1 MGETGR
7 PNMTSYFVDELKA
20 GVERRDTP
28 CAVGI
33 DPLWERFSPAL
44 LRELGWGVSGPAS
57 AEEGA
62 HGLERF
68 GALVVE
74 AVHDLVPAVKFQ
86 MAYYEVYGSLG
97 IRALEANAAAA
108 REAGLLVILDGK
120 RGDIGATSEAYAR
133 AYLSRSPLS
142 PLQGDAL
149 TLAPYLGTDS
159 VDPFIE
165 VARVTGRGLF
175 VCAKT
180 SNPGGALVQDVA
192 QDGRT
197 VYERVA
203 AYVDEAGAAVMGECG
218 YSNVGIVVGVS
229 AAEPARAL
237 RERFPRLLF
246 LMPGL
251 GAQGGDAEILRQ
263 VVDAEGFGA
272 LVPASRS
279 VLYPHLFGHTT
290 EDPQTAVRT
299 ACQALIA
306 ETAAALRAA

>member
-1 MGETGR
+1 MGST
-7 PNMTSYFVDELKA
+7 FVDELKA
-20 GVERRDTP
+20 GVERRGTP

-44 LRELGWGVSGPAS
+44 LADLGWAEAGPGS
-57 AEEGA
+57 AEEGGA
-62 HGLERF
+62 GLARF
-68 GALVVE
+68 GALVID

-86 MAYYEVYGSLG
+86 MAYYEVYGSHG
-97 IRALEANAAAA
+97 IRALEENVAAA
-108 REAGLLVILDGK
+108 RDAGLLVILDGK

-133 AYLSRSPLS
+133 AYLSGAPTSPLYA
-142 PLQGDAL
+142 DAL

-165 VARVTGRGLF
+165 VARTTGRGLF

-180 SNPGGALVQDVA
+180 SNRGGALVQDVT
-192 QDGRT
+192 QDGKA

-203 AYVDEAGAAVMGECG
+203 EYADRAGAAVMGECG
-218 YSNVGIVVGVS
+218 YSNVGIVVGAT
-229 AAEPARAL
+229 AAPPARAL

-246 LMPGL
+246 LVPGL

-263 VVDAEGFGA
+263 VVDREGFGA

-279 VLYPHLFGHTT
+279 VLYPHLFGDSA
-290 EDPQTAVRT
+290 EDPKTAIRT
-299 ACQALIA
+299 ACQALIQ
-306 ETAAALRAA
+306 ETAAAFSS

>member
-1 MGETGR
+1 
-7 PNMTSYFVDELKA
+7 MTSYFIDELKA
-20 GVERRDTP
+20 GVERCGTP

-33 DPLWERFSPAL
+33 DPLWERFSPTL
-44 LRELGWGVSGPAS
+44 LADLGWGERGPES
-57 AEEGA
+57 AEDGA
-62 HGLERF
+62 DGIERF
-68 GALVVE
+68 GDLVIG

-86 MAYYEVYGSLG
+86 MAYYELYGWRG
-97 IRALEANAAAA
+97 MRALEANVAAA
-108 REAGLLVILDGK
+108 RAAGLLAILDGK

-133 AYLSRSPLS
+133 AYLSGSPLS

-159 VDPFIE
+159 IDPFIA
-165 VARVTGRGLF
+165 VARETGRGLF

-180 SNPGGALVQDVA
+180 SNRGGALVQDVSA
-192 QDGRT
+192 DGRT

-218 YSNVGIVVGVS
+218 YSNVGIVVGVT

-263 VVDAEGFGA
+263 VVDSGGFGA

-279 VLYPHLFGHTT
+279 VLYPHLFGSTT
-290 EDPQTAVRT
+290 KDPRTAIRE
-299 ACQALIA
+299 ACQALIH
-306 ETAAALRAA
+306 ETAAALRSP

>member
-1 MGETGR
+1 
-7 PNMTSYFVDELKA
+7 MTSLFVDELKA
-20 GVERRDTP
+20 GVERLGTP

-44 LRELGWGVSGPAS
+44 LEDLGWGEAGPGS

-62 HGLERF
+62 DGLERF
-68 GALVVE
+68 GALVIG

-86 MAYYEVYGSLG
+86 MAYYEVYGSYG
-97 IRALEANAAAA
+97 VRALERNVAAA
-108 REAGLLVILDGK
+108 REAGLLVVLDGK

-133 AYLSRSPLS
+133 AYLSGSPAS
-142 PLQGDAL
+142 PLQADAL

-165 VARVTGRGLF
+165 VARPTGRGLF

-180 SNPGGALVQDVA
+180 SNPGGSLVQDVR

-197 VYERVA
+197 VYQRVA
-203 AYVDEAGAAVMGECG
+203 EYVDRAGAAVMGACG
-218 YSNVGIVVGVS
+218 YSNVGIVVGVT
-229 AAEPARAL
+229 AAAPARAL

-251 GAQGGDAEILRQ
+251 GAQGGDAEILRR
-263 VVDAEGFGA
+263 VVDREGFGA

-279 VLYPHLFGHTT
+279 VLYPHLFGATAS
-290 EDPQTAVRT
+290 DPGTAIRT
-299 ACQALIA
+299 ACEALVQ
-306 ETAAALRAA
+306 ETAKALGGALGGHHSKA

>member
-1 MGETGR
+1 
-7 PNMTSYFVDELKA
+7 MTSTFVDELKA
-20 GVERRDTP
+20 GMERRGTP

-33 DPLWERFSPAL
+33 DPLWERFSPDLVRA
-44 LRELGWGVSGPAS
+44 LGWGEGGPAT
-57 AEEGA
+57 AEQGA
-62 HGLERF
+62 QGLARF

-74 AVHDLVPAVKFQ
+74 AVADLVPAVKFQ

-97 IRALEANAAAA
+97 IRALEENVATA

-133 AYLSRSPLS
+133 AYLSGSPLS
-142 PLQGDAL
+142 PLQADAL

-165 VARVTGRGLF
+165 VARRTGRGLF

-180 SNPGGALVQDVA
+180 SNPGGALVQDVSA
-192 QDGRT
+192 DGRP
-197 VYERVA
+197 VYQRVA
-203 AYVDEAGAAVMGECG
+203 AYADEAGAAFLGACG
-218 YSNVGIVVGVS
+218 YSNVGIVVGVT
-229 AAEPARAL
+229 AAGPARAL
-237 RERFPRLLF
+237 RESFPRLVF

-263 VVDAEGFGA
+263 VVDRDGFGA
-272 LVPASRS
+272 VVPASRS
-279 VLYPHLFGHTT
+279 VLYPHLYGPAAA
-290 EDPQTAVRT
+290 DPRTAIRT

-306 ETAAALRAA
+306 ETAAALAG

>member
-1 MGETGR
+1 
-7 PNMTSYFVDELKA
+7 MTSYFVDELKA
-20 GVERRDTP
+20 GVELRGTP

-44 LRELGWGVSGPAS
+44 LGDLGWGETGPGS

-62 HGLERF
+62 DGLERF
-68 GALVVE
+68 GALVID

-86 MAYYEVYGSLG
+86 MAYYEVYGSYG
-97 IRALEANAAAA
+97 IRALERNVAAA

-133 AYLSRSPLS
+133 AYLSGAPTSPLYA
-142 PLQGDAL
+142 DAL

-165 VARVTGRGLF
+165 VARKSGRGLF

-180 SNPGGALVQDVA
+180 SNPGGALVQDVT
-192 QDGRT
+192 QDGST

-203 AYVDEAGAAVMGECG
+203 DYVDQAGASVLGECG
-218 YSNVGIVVGVS
+218 YSNVGIVVGVT
-229 AAEPARAL
+229 AAAPARAL

-263 VVDAEGFGA
+263 VVDPEGFGA

-279 VLYPHLFGHTT
+279 VLYPHLFGSTAS
-290 EDPQTAVRT
+290 DPKTAVRT
-299 ACQALIA
+299 ACQALIQ
-306 ETAAALRAA
+306 ETAEALRG